1 MKDKEYK
8 RAWLELKEEMLFQ
21 YPIILHM
28 TKMADGKED
37 ESSLFQL
44 GEHLKRMDEF
54 DGTNDFKN
62 YQVIWSVVVMSDVYI
77 ILYTHRNYIDG
88 DSSWVEEFYF
98 TDKTKSSNIWKIT
111 VMYMNKM
118 IRTLSYG
125 LRLKS
130 YYLTNRRNNK

>member
-1 MKDKEYK
+1 MKDKDYK

-54 DGTNDFKN
+54 DGTNDFKKL
-62 YQVIWSVVVMSDVYI
+62 SSD
-77 ILYTHRNYIDG
+77 LERGSD
-88 DSSWVEEFYF
+88 E
-98 TDKTKSSNIWKIT
+98 
-111 VMYMNKM
+111 
-118 IRTLSYG
+118 
-125 LRLKS
+125 
-130 YYLTNRRNNK
+130 